1 VARVPP
7 SSPFATQERAPV
19 RSLRRQLAALT
30 AAKAVANTALRWVGP
45 FMPTLERAFNTT
57 TGTLTGIMGVAELA
71 GLTTGATGPYLDRG
85 HERKV
90 FCLGLLAV
98 TTSSVIALGGSV
110 PLFAVSF
117 VLLVVGLGNLTVAGH
132 AWIAH
137 RVPFATR
144 SRAIGSYET
153 SWALALLLGAPILA
167 LLIRWFDWRGPYVA
181 LACGSALAAALVW
194 LSVAPGSPTARTA
207 DRTDGSRRERLPRS
221 AWRPMLALASIA
233 ATGMSVFIVSG
244 AWLDDAHGVSTGGLG
259 LVAAG
264 FGALELMS
272 SSSVA
277 LFADR
282 FGARRSVTVGLLVV
296 GCGLATIVTSGSS
309 AALAIA
315 GLAVFLTG
323 FEFGIVSCLTLVSEA
338 APASRGRAIGLA
350 SMLGTLA
357 RSAGVV
363 AAGQLYDAFG
373 ISGPVAFSAT
383 TASLALV
390 ATRLTPPPR
399 V

>member
-1 VARVPP
+1 VTVAAAPP
-7 SSPFATQERAPV
+7 
-19 RSLRRQLAALT
+19 RSVRRQLVVLT
-30 AAKAVANTALRWVGP
+30 GAKSIANTALRWVGP
-45 FMPTLERAFNTT
+45 FLPTLERAFGTT

-71 GLTTGATGPYLDRG
+71 GLTTGATGRFLDRG
-85 HERKV
+85 HERTV

-98 TTSSVIALGGSV
+98 AASSAIALGGSV
-110 PLFAVSF
+110 PLFAVSYVML
-117 VLLVVGLGNLTVAGH
+117 VLGVGNLTVAGH

-144 SRAIGSYET
+144 SRAIGSFET
-153 SWALALLLGAPILA
+153 SWALALLIGAPILA

-181 LACGSALAAALVW
+181 LLCGAIAAAGLAWRFV
-194 LSVAPGSPTARTA
+194 SPGSPTAHAAERPVRGRLPRSA
-207 DRTDGSRRERLPRS
+207 RERLPRTAWGPMIGS
-221 AWRPMLALASIA
+221 AAIA

-277 LFADR
+277 LYADR
-282 FGARRSVTVGLLVV
+282 FGARRSVAAGLIVL
-296 GCGLATIVTSGSS
+296 GAGLAIIASSGSS
-309 AALAIA
+309 RTLAIA

-323 FEFGIVSCLTLVSEA
+323 FEYGFVSSLTLVSEA
-338 APASRGRAIGLA
+338 APAARGRAIGLS

-357 RSAGVV
+357 RSAAVI
-363 AAGQLYDAFG
+363 ASGQLYDAFG
-373 ISGPVAFSAT
+373 MSGPVTWAAIT
-383 TASLALV
+383 GSLALM
-390 ATRLTPPPR
+390 ATLLTRLPHE
-399 V
+399 